1 MDKSFFPGY
10 FSQFSAKMAILEGEM
25 ALRTVQCENCNSN
38 VVILDKMR
46 GQPSLY
52 E

>member
-1 MDKSFFPGY
+1 MSFFPGY

-25 ALRTVQCENCNSN
+25 ALRTVQCENCN
-38 VVILDKMR
+38 VVILDKVR
-46 GQPSLY
+46 GQPSSY